1 MSGSNRK
8 GFRKERQ
15 EQFFSPTPGSYSSL
29 SGALA
34 ACAWSELK
42 NALKDRYSDRV
53 VVCDGNHYSHHA
65 LGSIVLVVCA
75 AEAWL
80 VELIAVLGRADPRI
94 RLLADLSSSLK
105 MYTKLHEW
113 ATGEGSKPPAS
124 LKEDFESVVN
134 IRDELVHP
142 KPRVVPGGVPSRLS
156 RLATIGLFIKTP
168 DDAPGD
174 YDWQAK
180 LCSYKLAYWV
190 WESLDS
196 ALSELYDT
204 VSALPAKR
212 GGAML
217 SPASLML
224 WNLRLYKN
232 LDSPDS
238 LATDGC
244 CSG

>member
-1 MSGSNRK
+1 MSGSNIK

-15 EQFFSPTPGSYSSL
+15 EEFSCQRRGSYSSL

-34 ACAWSELK
+34 VCAWSELK
-42 NALKDRYSDRV
+42 NALKDRDPDRV
-53 VVCDGNHYSHHA
+53 EVCDGNHYSDHA

-80 VELIAVLGRADPRI
+80 VELIAVLGRADARI
-94 RLLADLSSSLK
+94 LPLANLNTPLE

-113 ATGEGSKPPAS
+113 ATGDGSKSPAS
-124 LKEDFESVVN
+124 LVEDFKSVVN
-134 IRDELVHP
+134 IRNELVHP

-156 RLATIGLFIKTP
+156 RLASIGLFIKTP
-168 DDAPGD
+168 DDAPAD

-190 WESLDS
+190 WETLDS

-204 VSALPAKR
+204 VSALPVRR
-212 GGAML
+212 GGAMVIL
-217 SPASLML
+217 VSHTLE
-224 WNLRLYKN
+224 NLRQYKK
-232 LDSPDS
+232 LASSDS

-244 CSG
+244 CSA